1 MRGAGYFTTLDANE
15 VARMLVAHFSD
26 EQVVQW
32 VRNLIEYEMPLSA
45 FIAVHEDPDVLI
57 SAFADAFP
65 DMVSIDAESVA
76 EDAADYAYEAERDNA
91 LFD

>member
-15 VARMLVAHFSD
+15 VARMLVEHLPTQAILD
-26 EQVVQW
+26 W
-32 VRNLIEYEMPLSA
+32 VKHLIEWEMPLHL
-45 FIAVHEDPDVLI
+45 FIAEHEDPDVLI